1 MDKELIYLGRNNPIE
16 LILKANNVAQNL
28 SGVTHMEL
36 VISGVTYSSVTTGY
50 FSWSGSTI
58 GYVKLTFGNA
68 PGLSVGSYN
77 AELIVYDVS
86 HSYGVMWGKV
96 PLKVEG

>member
-1 MDKELIYLGRNNPIE
+1 MDREVIYIGRDNPNE
-16 LILKANNVAQNL
+16 FILTANDVAQNL

-36 VISGVTYSSVTTGY
+36 VISGVTYSSVTSGY
-50 FSWSGSTI
+50 FSWSGSTT

-68 PGLSVGSYN
+68 PSLTPGNYD

-86 HSYGVMWGKV
+86 RTYGVLWGKI
-96 PLKVEG
+96 PLKIEG